1 VDLIEDLGVRWY
13 LEGGL
18 GAGCGG
24 GFGNVRVKM
33 EWVGGLVVWCGE

>member
-1 VDLIEDLGVRWY
+1 VDLMQELGVGWY

-24 GFGNVRVKM
+24 GVGCVKGRM
-33 EWVGGLVVWCGE
+33 EWVGGLVV